1 MIKIVKTA
9 GAQSIY
15 NSSQNLNVLVME
27 ETIAFLLVVCFISS
41 FAVFL
46 FYCCYESEITIKT
59 NSIVLLTRAL
69 KITDASFLAS
79 CSLTVCC
86 HHLEQY
92 NNLK

>member
-46 FYCCYESEITIKT
+46 FYCCLFSEKKSEPFSGELGFETRPSVFIKY
-59 NSIVLLTRAL
+59 LLYTHL
-69 KITDASFLAS
+69 ILSTTEDKK
-79 CSLTVCC
+79 SL
-86 HHLEQY
+86 
-92 NNLK
+92 